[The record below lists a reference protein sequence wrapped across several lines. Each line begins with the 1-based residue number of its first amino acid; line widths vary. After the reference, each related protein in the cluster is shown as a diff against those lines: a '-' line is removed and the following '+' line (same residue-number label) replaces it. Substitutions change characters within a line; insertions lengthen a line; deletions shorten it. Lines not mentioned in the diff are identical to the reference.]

1 MIFHL
6 KILSWYTTSA
16 LILLKPTY
24 GQLHPDEPARYQQL
38 PSLREQAEIM
48 NEWRQQR
55 LDALPDLMKK
65 YGVDAWLMSQR
76 EHAEDTIWW
85 SIKSATEFAA
95 HRRTVVLFH
104 TNSSSLAGRPNP
116 LLWID
121 NTGDVW
127 PELRQVLESYAP
139 ERIMVNT
146 DRDIA
151 YAGGLHVG
159 EMDILKEELGGRWT
173 SRFVNIPMLAV
184 EFVSKR
190 VPGQMKYFA
199 KMQETIWAMLEEA
212 FSERVVVPGKTTTED
227 LQWWFRE
234 KMQEQNVSTWNQ
246 PRVKVLDPSSF
257 PGWSGSDSIVQE
269 GDVLHVDFGISAMG
283 MHTDTQHLGYV
294 LRASQGERTVP
305 EGLLVGLK
313 KANRMQDIVLEEL
326 QVGRT
331 GNEVLAACNRRL
343 EEEDIEGQIYSHPI
357 NDFAHG
363 AGATIGFTNLPVFV
377 PIYGELPILPETYYS
392 IELFARHFV
401 PERNES
407 LRFMLEENVFW
418 KDDTKGW
425 HFVRGRQERFHIVDT
440 DRAQNH
446 RNGVEAVFIIQQR

>member
-1 MIFHL
+1 MKWSIVFAIFGVSLH
-6 KILSWYTTSA
+6 A
-16 LILLKPTY
+16 R
-24 GQLHPDEPARYQQL
+24 GQLHPSEPAKYQSL
-38 PSLREQAEIM
+38 PGLREQAQILD
-48 NEWRQQR
+48 EWRQQR

-65 YGVDAWLMSQR
+65 YNVDAWLMSQR

-104 TNSSSLAGRPNP
+104 TNTSSLAGQPNP

-127 PELRQVLESYAP
+127 PELRNILKSYNP
-139 ERIMVNT
+139 DRIMVNT
-146 DRDIA
+146 NRDIA
-151 YAGGLHVG
+151 FAGGMHVG
-159 EMDILKEELGGRWT
+159 EMAVLEEELGQRWT
-173 SRFVNIPMLAV
+173 GRFVNVPMLAV
-184 EFVSKR
+184 EFVSR
-190 VPGQMKYFA
+190 RLPGQIEYFA

-212 FSERVVVPGKTTTED
+212 FSERAVVPDKTSTED
-227 LQWWFRE
+227 LEWWFRD

-246 PRVKVLDPSSF
+246 PRVKVLDPTSF
-257 PGWSGSDSIVQE
+257 PGWSGSSSIIHE

-294 LRASQGERTVP
+294 LRTSKGERTVP
-305 EGLLVGLK
+305 TGLLTGLK

-331 GNEVLAACNRRL
+331 GNEVLAACNRKMK
-343 EEEDIEGQIYSHPI
+343 EEGIEGQVYSHPI

-363 AGATIGFTNLPVFV
+363 PGATIGFTNLPDFV
-377 PIYGELPILPETYYS
+377 PVYGELPILPESYYS

-407 LRFMLEENVFW
+407 LRFMLEENVYW
-418 KDDTKGW
+418 RNDTQRW
-425 HFVRGRQERFHIVDT
+425 DFIRGRQERFHIVDT
-440 DRAQNH
+440 SRTHGHREIPLLVAQ
-446 RNGVEAVFIIQQR
+446 R